1 MQRYHSLNRFF
12 QGRKNSRGRKPRGLS
27 QPIRRLCHEHLEDRS
42 LLAVLWVTTADDSGD
57 GTLRWAIAQANS
69 ASGADTIQFASE
81 LADQTI
87 TLTQGELKITDDLTI
102 TGLGADQLTISG
114 NSSSRIFEISGGVKV
129 KIEGLSLVNGRLA
142 ILNSG
147 NLIIEACTLA
157 NNSAYAGGAIQNA
170 GGDLAIKDS
179 TLAYNRASGYG
190 GGIYNSSGSLT
201 LTNSTLANNRADR
214 EGGAIFSTLGT
225 VTLTNST
232 LAQNEA
238 TSGGGIAFRDTL
250 TITNSLVGGNKLIGP
265 GWGSD
270 IYRDSGAVVYARH
283 NVIQNGYA
291 SGIVDGVNGNQVGV
305 DPLLDSAGLRDNGG
319 PTQTIA
325 VMAGSPAINSGSNVL
340 AVDPAGAPL
349 QFDQRGAGFPRVA
362 LGTVD
367 VGAFEVQELPVE
379 PPEPGETGTLNG
391 LIDYILSTFNH
402 VPPASEVVFHSGEP
416 IPGTEKIVPFSV
428 QIGNVPAALGDGSD
442 LQLDN
447 ITLTFPT
454 NLDFDSGTNTWSGGV
469 GVAAMQG
476 VLFPGLLD
484 VGVIDDAFDK
494 PRRVK
499 SASDVLPANGK
510 YEVVFTLAGDHRDL
524 WYNRLLSSKKIAVLN
539 SNPSMFDD
547 LDLADNTKE
556 IVVTHVNF
564 REGSRETDVTVQY
577 NFDPG
582 SSWTGGSLLA
592 AQDPDI
598 GDDSDAW
605 GVVGTIQLQPGDA
618 GSVLKF
624 DTLEAADVGFP
635 RWLDIAITGLQMKF
649 TDFRGDDSVNVL
661 RMNSALRGF
670 ETGNYWLN
678 EAIRNNPLLRLNV
691 EGAANGIEFDMDR
704 LAEGRVLG
712 GVVTLPKN
720 PITDISGISGK
731 VTGSM
736 FGVGSVEA
744 GFILKQVAVN
754 EQGEITT
761 VENEIAE
768 TAVYG
773 ALEGSLSFG
782 GTDDGKGGKKGA
794 LNAGFHFA
802 ISELG
807 PLQLFV
813 YSAVPIVLE
822 PITGLAIT
830 ELRGGVRFN
839 SNIED
844 LQVRP
849 PIGTI
854 AGTVSPFQVGA
865 DVNYRVTLTAPGH
878 NLKIGDE
885 FRIIDAAEAYKGIFK
900 VTEVDGDDISYVM
913 KDHPGA
919 YAGANI
925 RKITISDPLDLR
937 DPGFASTKDL
947 SLGDWESQ
955 LDQAVANQ
963 MNAGDSF
970 WEVLFQKAVI
980 EAGATLSFSP
990 RIPSSVLSIDGDL
1003 LRDTEGRFLVTGGL
1017 NLPLYSVPAKLYAD
1031 FSEVTEGAQTYLF
1044 LADIPSGVKPLLVA
1058 RAGAT
1063 FEALIDGKPVT
1074 HDALTG
1080 FPSGVGIDVA
1090 SASVD
1095 DLSGI
1100 GAGPWNV
1107 TYTLDPASGFL
1118 SDVFAVGDSITV
1130 INSDPDTFDG
1140 THVVQAID
1148 DPNRT
1153 ITVRVGAKVI
1163 GGRVDMDLDG
1173 DIDSDDHGY
1182 YRGIPVIDGTL
1193 DMNRDG
1199 TIDEKDVGEVF
1210 TFIQERVVGYAV
1222 IDGKVDIDGD
1232 KDVADDVDDAG
1243 VLGRNPGVLIA
1254 GGVAADLNDLGD
1266 GFRISVNGGI
1276 DLNIPFVTT
1285 ITLEG
1290 SAQLD
1295 FTIGT
1300 GDIDARIDLA
1310 FDAALSESNVGT
1322 IARAN
1327 GAFHVT
1333 VDANLFVDA
1342 GGDAGIMLPKVE
1354 VWGAAI
1360 LDTDFGFLESIGLFA
1375 NAEGLLRI
1383 NSSEDAKP
1391 DEVLKAVGGSDLRVA
1406 LPAESFALRL
1416 DGGIDFRIDF
1426 DGDRTFAESESVFQV
1441 GGIFVLEFSA
1451 EQGFN
1456 VAIFDERDNVVVPA
1470 GLTLGPKNSPLLEFG
1485 VLGFMAIRRKGIAA
1499 DLVLTANAS
1508 LPLDLASIDATAVF
1522 IVNTTGE
1529 EVVFEI
1535 AGGAPDPNR
1544 PTGLSLT
1551 IPDAAP
1557 ANPSGILDRSQAG
1570 AGLDA
1575 LITGSPTWDK
1585 VPNPG
1590 PYGVAFLA
1598 GELKLLSILELDVSG
1613 YVLLSK
1619 DVVSLEANYSTKS
1632 SFFNLASA
1640 SVHGTLFFSSQGEFV
1655 VDVGGNIQL
1664 GPDGFNISGSAQLA
1678 ISHLDSDGRGSQGDG
1693 HFVLDIR
1700 GHLEVSTEIFY
1711 IDVGS
1716 VSVDVAYNSSVGVIT
1731 VGIEYPQVYWAKS
1744 CKKVWL
1750 VGTVCVYY
1758 PSIKMATYTFEV
1770 GKLKVESP
1778 VLGQVDADGVLTL
1791 NVGPQATARHLAVRE
1806 VDEDVV
1812 IADVSAGSQQ
1822 GRKIGVTMFGLTQT
1836 FDNVTRVLIADMGDG
1851 NDTVLVSEGVVTQ
1864 VEVHLG
1870 PGNDRLENAGSS
1882 AAMIAY
1888 GGEGDDHLYGGVA
1901 SDRLFGGP
1909 GNDVIAGGGG
1919 QDLLDGGPGADEFI
1933 VMASNLDFSHII
1945 GGEDEDK
1952 ISIVREAPV
1961 YDLRA
1966 TVDGNAGTIS
1976 SYSDNVEMGSVTFAN
1991 IEHIILSNGFEH
2003 EDFDQEE
2010 FVLWS
2015 DGQVYVNGSTGHDE
2029 ITVTSGSV
2037 VVTINGAST
2046 TFSGSA
2052 VDRIVVDG
2060 QDGDDVILVDAS
2072 VFIPSVLFGNNGDDI
2087 IQGGSGDNIID
2098 GGEGNDQLDGGAGNS
2113 TVRFNNGDVVAV
2125 KEGHTFNTAG
2135 SFPDPQSATI
2145 DWGDESPLQHGT
2157 VANGTVSASHAYA
2170 DNGSYQV
2177 KVQVTDNELGLVETI
2192 FNVVVQNVAPTLD
2205 LDGQPVT
2212 DDQGRLVS
2220 LPPATFHDFGTADT
2234 HTATIDWGDGIVT
2247 YGLVSQTPFGPPGS
2261 TSGAYGTITDSHVY
2275 AADGNFTV
2283 TVTLSDDDGAMDI
2296 GMFTVTVLRSIFVL
2310 SSTARDALDLSG
2322 NATLTV
2328 PGSVF
2333 VNSAC
2338 TDRAVDAGGN
2348 SRLIASQ
2355 IEVVGGVRM
2364 TGNAVLSSDPVTGVP
2379 PISDPLATL
2388 AAPHAEDFRGSAV
2401 YAADS
2406 EATLQPGVYTQIKA
2420 SGDARLILEPGIYV
2434 IQGGGL
2440 QISGNASL
2448 TGTGVLIYNA
2458 GSNYPDPGGTFS
2470 SISLSGTGAVVLTPL
2485 GLAGAGDQ
2493 PLLAG
2498 LILFQARDNNKAIS
2512 ISGNSS
2518 GMEGTIYAPAAILT
2532 LSGNAQANGSLIVNR
2547 LNLTGNAGSAQTADG
2562 FAAISDATGG
2572 TLLAAD
2578 FYVFLDNSNGLLAAD
2593 ELMRIEDAIFIVND
2607 FVSPY
2612 GATIYQV
2619 DTPELMNIM
2628 MEMSTTSIVG
2638 GFAEGVLGCT
2648 ANGDRITLIDGWDWY
2663 AGIDALA
2670 IGVDQ
2675 YDLQTTVTHELGH
2688 ALGLGH
2694 SENTTS
2700 VMYSMLSSGIVRRAL
2715 TVEDLNLSDD
2725 GEGSSAMRVAPHR
2738 GAAAHDAVFA
2748 TGDGSVTP
2756 AQAGRVLWGVM
2767 PAELMTERTAAWS
2780 DPLPA
2785 FARHPQ
2791 RTAAIDAVSRELSQ
2805 SEWVPRNDSW
2815 TIRARDEFFT
2825 GFPFRRS
2832 SSVAKDVDLR
2842 RAEDDEDRNQVADP
2856 LCSLLTSVLDEYPA
2870 DN

>member
-1 MQRYHSLNRFF
+1 VIERYLSLNRFF
-12 QGRKNSRGRKPRGLS
+12 QRRKSSRGRKPRGLS

-57 GTLRWAIAQANS
+57 GSLRWAIAQANS
-69 ASGADTIQFASE
+69 APGADTIQFASE

-87 TLTQGELKITDDLTI
+87 TLTLGQLRIMDDVTI
-102 TGLGADQLTISG
+102 SGPGADQLTISG
-114 NSSSRIFEISGGVKV
+114 NHSSRIFEISGGVEV
-129 KIEGLSLVNGRLA
+129 KIEGLSLVNGEAEWGGA
-142 ILNSG
+142 ILNWSG
-147 NLIIEACTLA
+147 NLNVENCTLA
-157 NNSAYAGGAIQNA
+157 HNSATTGGAIRNHGTLTVTNSTLEYNSALVTDGGGGGIWTYGGSATVTNSTLAHNSAAYTGGGIFNA
-170 GGDLAIKDS
+170 DGPLTVTNS
-179 TLAYNRASGYG
+179 TLAYNSANFG
-190 GGIYNSSGSLT
+190 GGILNWALGALT
-201 LTNSTLANNRADR
+201 VTNSTLAY
-214 EGGAIFSTLGT
+214 
-225 VTLTNST
+225 NSAAY
-232 LAQNEA
+232 L
-238 TSGGGIAFRDTL
+238 GGGIRDEGGGTL
-250 TITNSLVGGNKLIGP
+250 TITNSLVGGNTALTAPDVETLDTIA
-265 GWGSD
+265 D
-270 IYRDSGAVVYARH
+270 ARN
-283 NVIQNGYA
+283 NVIQDGA
-291 SGIVDGVNGNQVGV
+291 SSGIVGGVNGNQVGV
-305 DPLLDSAGLRDNGG
+305 DPLLDPAGLQDNGG

-325 VMAGSPAINSGSNVL
+325 LMAGSPAINSGSNAL

-349 QFDQRGAGFPRVA
+349 QFDQRGAGYARVA
-362 LGTVD
+362 SGTVD
-367 VGAFEVQELPVE
+367 VGAFEVQVVPDE
-379 PPEPGETGTLNG
+379 PPVPGETETLNG
-391 LIDYILSTFNH
+391 LIDYVLSTFNL
-402 VPPASEVVFHSGEP
+402 VPPARELVFRSGEP
-416 IPGTEKIVPFSV
+416 IPGTEEIVPFSV
-428 QIGNVPAALGDGSD
+428 QIGSVPVALGDGSD

-447 ITLTFPT
+447 ITLTFPA
-454 NLDFDSGTNTWSGGV
+454 NLDCDSSTNTWSGGV
-469 GVAAMQG
+469 GVTAMQG

-484 VGVIDDAFDK
+484 IGVIDDAFDN
-494 PRRVK
+494 PRRIK
-499 SASDVLPANGK
+499 SATVEGLQTNGK

-539 SNPSMFDD
+539 SNPPTFDD
-547 LDLADNTKE
+547 LDLADDTKE
-556 IVVTHVNF
+556 IVVTLVNF

-582 SSWTGGSLLA
+582 SSWDGGSLLA

-618 GSVLKF
+618 GSVLTF
-624 DTLEAADVGFP
+624 DTLEAADIGFP
-635 RWLDIAITGLQMKF
+635 RWLDIAITGVQMEF
-649 TDFRGDDSVNVL
+649 TDFRDDDSDNVL

-670 ETGNYWLN
+670 ETGNYLLN
-678 EAIRNNPLLRLNV
+678 EAIRNNPLLQLNV
-691 EGAANGIEFDMDR
+691 EGSANGIEFDMDR
-704 LAEGRVLG
+704 LAEGYVLG

-736 FGVGSVEA
+736 FGVGSVAA

-761 VENEIAE
+761 VESEIAR

-773 ALEGSLSFG
+773 ALEGSISFG
-782 GTDDGKGGKKGA
+782 GTDDGKGGTKGA
-794 LNAGFHFA
+794 FSAGLNLAV
-802 ISELG
+802 SELG
-807 PLQLFV
+807 PLQFFV
-813 YSAVPIVLE
+813 YSGVPILLE

-854 AGTVSPFQVGA
+854 AGTVTAFENGA
-865 DVNYRVTLTAPGH
+865 DVDYRVTLTAPGH

-885 FRIIDAAEAYKGIFK
+885 FRIIDAAEPYKGRFK
-900 VTEVDGDDISYVM
+900 VTEVDGDDITYVM
-913 KDHPGA
+913 KVHPGA

-937 DPGFASTKDL
+937 DPGFASTKNL
-947 SLGDWESQ
+947 SLSDWENQ

-970 WEVLFQKAVI
+970 WDVLFDKAVI

-990 RIPSSVLSIDGDL
+990 RIPSNVLSLDGDL
-1003 LRDTEGRFLVTGGL
+1003 LFDTERRLLVTADL
-1017 NLPLYSVPAKLYAD
+1017 NLFLNQVSIPAKLYAD
-1031 FSEVTEGAQTYLF
+1031 FSEVTQDATTFLF
-1044 LADIPSGVKPLLVA
+1044 LADIPEVVQNTSGVKPLLVA

-1063 FEALIDGKPVT
+1063 FEALIDGVPVT
-1074 HDALTG
+1074 HDEITG
-1080 FPSGVGIDVA
+1080 FPSGVGIEVA
-1090 SASVD
+1090 SASVE
-1095 DLSGI
+1095 DLSGTD
-1100 GAGPWNV
+1100 AGPWNV
-1107 TYTLDPASGFL
+1107 TYTLNPASGLL

-1130 INSDPDTFDG
+1130 IKSVPEAFDG

-1148 DPNRT
+1148 DTNGA
-1153 ITVRVGAKVI
+1153 ITVRVGARVI
-1163 GGRVDMDLDG
+1163 GGKLDMNLDSH
-1173 DIDSDDHGY
+1173 IDSSDHGY
-1182 YRGIPVIDGTL
+1182 YRGIPVIDGAL

-1199 TIDEKDVGEVF
+1199 TVDEKDVGEIF
-1210 TFIQERVVGYAV
+1210 TFIREVNGTVVREQVVGYAV
-1222 IDGKVDIDGD
+1222 IAGKVDIDGD
-1232 KDVADDVDDAG
+1232 KDVDDDVDDAG

-1254 GGVAADLNDLGD
+1254 GGVAANLSDLGD
-1266 GFRISVNGGI
+1266 GFRISVEGGI
-1276 DLNIPFVTT
+1276 DINIPFVTT

-1295 FTIGT
+1295 FTVGT
-1300 GDIDARIDLA
+1300 GDTDARIDLA

-1333 VDANLFVDA
+1333 IDANLFVDA

-1360 LDTDFGFLESIGLFA
+1360 LDTDFGFLEPIGLFA

-1383 NSSEDAKP
+1383 NSSKEAKP
-1391 DEVLKAVGGSDLRVA
+1391 DEVLKDVDGSQLLVA

-1426 DGDRTFAESESVFQV
+1426 NGNGTFAESESVFQI

-1451 EQGFN
+1451 EGFN
-1456 VAIFDERDNVVVPA
+1456 VAIFDERNNVVVPA
-1470 GLTLGPKNSPLLEFG
+1470 GLALGPKNRPLLEFG
-1485 VLGFMAIRRKGIAA
+1485 VLGFMAIRRNGIAA

-1508 LPLDLASIDATAVF
+1508 LPLDLASINATAVF

-1529 EVVFEI
+1529 DVVFEI
-1535 AGGAPDPNR
+1535 PGGAADPNR

-1557 ANPSGILDRSQAG
+1557 ANPSGILNHSQAG
-1570 AGLDA
+1570 AGLEA

-1585 VPNPG
+1585 VSDPG

-1598 GELKLLSILELDVSG
+1598 GELQLLSILELDVSG

-1619 DVVSLEANYSTKS
+1619 DVVSLEANYSAKS

-1664 GPDGFNISGSAQLA
+1664 GPDGFNISGSAHLE

-1693 HFVLDIR
+1693 HFVLDIH
-1700 GHLEVSTEIFY
+1700 GSLAVSAEIFY
-1711 IDVGS
+1711 IPVGPL
-1716 VSVDVAYNSSVGVIT
+1716 SVDVAYNSSVGVIT

-1758 PSIKMATYTFEV
+1758 PSIKMATYSFEV

-1778 VLGQVDADGVLTL
+1778 VLGQVDANGVLTL
-1791 NVGPQATARHLAVRE
+1791 NVGPQASTRHLAVSE
-1806 VDEDVV
+1806 MNEDVV

-1822 GRKIGVTMFGLTQT
+1822 GRKIDVTMFGLTQT
-1836 FDNVTRVLIADMGDG
+1836 FDNVTRILIADMGDG
-1851 NDTVLVSEGVVTQ
+1851 DDSVTISEGVVTE
-1864 VEVHLG
+1864 VEAYPG
-1870 PGNDRLENAGSS
+1870 AGNDRLVNFGS
-1882 AAMIAY
+1882 AAVIAH
-1888 GGEGDDHLYGGVA
+1888 GGEGDDQLYGGVA
-1901 SDRLFGGP
+1901 SDHLAGGP

-1919 QDLLDGGPGADEFI
+1919 QDLLDGGPGANEFI
-1933 VMASNLDFSHII
+1933 VMANNLDGSHII
-1945 GGEDEDK
+1945 GGEGQDK
-1952 ISIVREAPV
+1952 ISIVRDALV
-1961 YDLRA
+1961 YDLRV

-1976 SYSDNVEMGSVTFAN
+1976 SYSDNVETGSVTFAN
-1991 IEHIILSNGFEH
+1991 IEHIILSGGFEH
-2003 EDFDQEE
+2003 EDFDQEA

-2015 DGQVYVNGSTGHDE
+2015 DGQVYVNGSMDDDE

-2052 VDRIVVDG
+2052 ADRIVVDA

-2072 VFIPSVLFGNNGDDI
+2072 AFIPCVLFGNNGDDI

-2125 KEGHTFNTAG
+2125 KEGHTFNAFG
-2135 SFPDPQSATI
+2135 SFPDPQSAAI
-2145 DWGDESPLQHGT
+2145 DWGDESMLQDGT
-2157 VANGTVSASHAYA
+2157 IADGTVSASHVYA
-2170 DNGSYQV
+2170 DNGEYRV
-2177 KVQVTDNELGLVETI
+2177 TVQVMDGELGLVETI
-2192 FNVVVQNVAPTLD
+2192 FNVVVENVAPTLE
-2205 LDGQPVT
+2205 LEGQTVT

-2220 LPPATFHDFGTADT
+2220 LPLATFHDFGTADT

-2247 YGLVSQTPFGPPGS
+2247 YGQVTVTEPPFGLPG
-2261 TSGAYGTITDSHVY
+2261 AAGTITGNHIY

-2283 TVTLSDDDGAMDI
+2283 TVTLSDDDGGTDI
-2296 GMFTVTVLRSIFVL
+2296 GTFIVTVLRSIFVL

-2333 VNSAC
+2333 VNSSC

-2355 IEVVGGVRM
+2355 IEVVGGVRT
-2364 TGNAVLSSDPVTGVP
+2364 TGNAVLGSDPVTGVQ

-2434 IQGGGL
+2434 IRGGGL
-2440 QISGNASL
+2440 QIGGNASL

-2458 GSNYPDPGGTFS
+2458 GSNYPDRGGTFS

-2498 LILFQARDNNKAIS
+2498 LIFFQARDNSKAIS

-2518 GMEGTIYAPAAILT
+2518 GMEGTIYAPAAMLT
-2532 LSGNAQANGSLIVNR
+2532 LSGNVQANGSLIVNR
-2547 LNLTGNAGSAQTADG
+2547 LNLTGNAGIAQTADG

-2572 TLLAAD
+2572 ALLAAD

-2593 ELMRIEDAIFIVND
+2593 ELMRIEDAISIIND
-2607 FVSPY
+2607 SASPH
-2612 GATIYQV
+2612 GTTIYQV
-2619 DTPELMNIM
+2619 DTPDRMDNFI
-2628 MEMSTTSIVG
+2628 
-2638 GFAEGVLGCT
+2638 FAPSDT
-2648 ANGDRITLIDGWDWY
+2648 ARPFHLRSAHAARDDGQADNRIGN
-2663 AGIDALA
+2663 A
-2670 IGVDQ
+2670 
-2675 YDLQTTVTHELGH
+2675 
-2688 ALGLGH
+2688 
-2694 SENTTS
+2694 N
-2700 VMYSMLSSGIVRRAL
+2700 
-2715 TVEDLNLSDD
+2715 EDLLLFGMDQ
-2725 GEGSSAMRVAPHR
+2725 GR
-2738 GAAAHDAVFA
+2738 A
-2748 TGDGSVTP
+2748 T
-2756 AQAGRVLWGVM
+2756 
-2767 PAELMTERTAAWS
+2767 
-2780 DPLPA
+2780 
-2785 FARHPQ
+2785 
-2791 RTAAIDAVSRELSQ
+2791 
-2805 SEWVPRNDSW
+2805 
-2815 TIRARDEFFT
+2815 
-2825 GFPFRRS
+2825 
-2832 SSVAKDVDLR
+2832 DL
-2842 RAEDDEDRNQVADP
+2842 
-2856 LCSLLTSVLDEYPA
+2856 LDELLMPTI
-2870 DN
+2870 

>member
-1 MQRYHSLNRFF
+1 VIQRYLSLNRFF
-12 QGRKNSRGRKPRGLS
+12 QRRKNSRGRKPRELS

-42 LLAVLWVTTADDSGD
+42 LLAVLWVTTAADSG
-57 GTLRWAIAQANS
+57 GGSLREAIAQANS
-69 ASGADTIQFASE
+69 ASGADTVQFAPE
-81 LADQTI
+81 LANQTI
-87 TLTQGELKITDDLTI
+87 TLTLGQLRITDDLTI
-102 TGLGADQLTISG
+102 TGLGTDQLTISG
-114 NSSSRIFEISGGVKV
+114 NRSSRIFEVTSPTVEIK
-129 KIEGLSLVNGRLA
+129 GLSLVDGQATEGGA
-142 ILNSG
+142 ILNWSG
-147 NLIIEACTLA
+147 NVRVEDCTLA
-157 NNSAYAGGAIQNA
+157 RNSATTGGAIRSHGTLTVTNSTLEYNSSPGPNGSGGGIWNYGGSATVTNSTLAHNSAGYCGGGIFNA
-170 GGDLAIKDS
+170 DGPLTVTNS
-179 TLAYNRASGYG
+179 TLAYNSANFG
-190 GGIYNSSGSLT
+190 GGILNWALGTLT
-201 LTNSTLANNRADR
+201 VTNSTLAY
-214 EGGAIFSTLGT
+214 
-225 VTLTNST
+225 NSAAY
-232 LAQNEA
+232 L
-238 TSGGGIAFRDTL
+238 GGGIRDEGGGTL
-250 TITNSLVGGNKLIGP
+250 TITNSLVGANTALSAPDVETLNTIA
-265 GWGSD
+265 D
-270 IYRDSGAVVYARH
+270 ARY
-283 NVIQNGYA
+283 NVIQDGA
-291 SGIVDGVNGNQVGV
+291 SSGIVGGVNGNQVGV
-305 DPLLDSAGLRDNGG
+305 DPLLDPAGLQDSGG

-325 VMAGSPAINSGSNVL
+325 LMAGSPAINSGSNAL

-349 QFDQRGAGFPRVA
+349 QFDQRGAGYARVA
-362 LGTVD
+362 SGTVD
-367 VGAFEVQELPVE
+367 VGAFEVQIVPDE
-379 PPEPGETGTLNG
+379 PSEPGETETLNG

-402 VPPASEVVFHSGEP
+402 VPPASEVVFRSGGP
-416 IPGTEKIVPFSV
+416 IPGTEEIVPLSV
-428 QIGNVPAALGDGSD
+428 QIGSVPAALGDGSD

-454 NLDFDSGTNTWSGGV
+454 NLTFHSSTNTWSGGV
-469 GVAAMQG
+469 GVTAMQG

-484 VGVIDDAFDK
+484 IGVIDDAFDK

-499 SASDVLPANGK
+499 SATVEGQQTNGK

-539 SNPSMFDD
+539 SNPPTFDD
-547 LDLADNTKE
+547 LDLADDTKQ
-556 IVVTHVNF
+556 IVVTLVNF
-564 REGSRETDVTVQY
+564 REGRRETDVTVHY

-582 SSWTGGSLLA
+582 SSWIGGSLLA
-592 AQDPDI
+592 AQDPDT

-605 GVVGTIQLQPGDA
+605 GVVGTIPLQPGDST
-618 GSVLKF
+618 SVLKF
-624 DTLEAADVGFP
+624 DTLEAADIGFP
-635 RWLDIAITGLQMKF
+635 RWLDIAITGLQMEF
-649 TDFRGDDSVNVL
+649 TDFRDDDSDNVL

-670 ETGNYWLN
+670 ETGNYLLN
-678 EAIRNNPLLRLNV
+678 EAIRNNPLLQLNV
-691 EGAANGIEFDMDR
+691 EGNATGIEFDMDR
-704 LAEGRVLG
+704 LAEGYVLG

-731 VTGSM
+731 VTGSI
-736 FGVGSVEA
+736 FGVGSVSA

-773 ALEGSLSFG
+773 AVAGSVSFG

-794 LNAGFHFA
+794 FSAGLNLAV
-802 ISELG
+802 SELG
-807 PLQLFV
+807 PLQFFV
-813 YSAVPIVLE
+813 YSGVPILLE
-822 PITGLAIT
+822 PVTGLAIT

-849 PIGTI
+849 PLGTT
-854 AGTVSPFQVGA
+854 AGKVSPFQDGA
-865 DVNYRVTLTAPGH
+865 DVKYRVTLTAPGH

-885 FRIIDAAEAYKGIFK
+885 FRIIDAAEPYKGRFK
-900 VTEVDGDDISYVM
+900 VTEVDGDDITYVM
-913 KDHPGA
+913 EDHPGA

-947 SLGDWESQ
+947 SLSDWENQ

-970 WEVLFQKAVI
+970 WDVLFDKAVI

-990 RIPSSVLSIDGDL
+990 RIPSNVLSIDGDL
-1003 LRDTEGRFLVTGGL
+1003 LFDTEGRFLVTGGL

-1031 FSEVTEGAQTYLF
+1031 FSEGTEGAQTYLF
-1044 LADIPSGVKPLLVA
+1044 LADIPEGVKPLLVA

-1063 FEALIDGKPVT
+1063 FEALIDGVPVT
-1074 HDALTG
+1074 HDEITG

-1107 TYTLDPASGFL
+1107 TYTLNPASGFL
-1118 SDVFAVGDSITV
+1118 SDVFAVGHSITV
-1130 INSDPDTFDG
+1130 IKSDPDTFDG
-1140 THVVQAID
+1140 THAVQAIND
-1148 DPNRT
+1148 EDRT

-1163 GGRVDMDLDG
+1163 GGELDMNLDG
-1173 DIDSDDHGY
+1173 RIDSSDHGY
-1182 YRGIPVIDGTL
+1182 YRGIPVIDGAL

-1199 TIDEKDVGEVF
+1199 TIDEKDHGEVF
-1210 TFIQERVVGYAV
+1210 TFIQQRVVGYAV
-1222 IDGKVDIDGD
+1222 IAGKVDIDGD
-1232 KDVADDVDDAG
+1232 KDVDDDVDDDG

-1254 GGVAADLNDLGD
+1254 GGVAANLNDLGD
-1266 GFRISVNGGI
+1266 GFRISVEGGI

-1295 FTIGT
+1295 FTVGT
-1300 GDIDARIDLA
+1300 GDTDARIDLA

-1333 VDANLFVDA
+1333 IDANLFVDA
-1342 GGDAGIMLPKVE
+1342 GGDADIMLPKAE
-1354 VWGAAI
+1354 VWGAAV
-1360 LDTDFGFLESIGLFA
+1360 LDTDFGFLEPIGLFA

-1383 NSSEDAKP
+1383 NSSKVDKP
-1391 DEVLKAVGGSDLRVA
+1391 DEVLKDVDGNPLPVA

-1426 DGDRTFAESESVFQV
+1426 NGNGTFAESESVFQI

-1451 EQGFN
+1451 EGFN
-1456 VAIFDERDNVVVPA
+1456 VAIFDERNNVVVPA
-1470 GLTLGPKNSPLLEFG
+1470 GLTLGPKNRPLLEFG
-1485 VLGFMAIRRKGIAA
+1485 VLGFMAIRRNGLAA

-1529 EVVFEI
+1529 DVVFEI
-1535 AGGAPDPNR
+1535 PGGATDPNR
-1544 PTGLSLT
+1544 PSGLSVT
-1551 IPDAAP
+1551 IPDAPP
-1557 ANPSGILDRSQAG
+1557 ANPSGILNHSQPG

-1575 LITGSPTWDK
+1575 LITGSPTWEE
-1585 VPNPG
+1585 VPDPG
-1590 PYGVAFLA
+1590 PYGVVFLA

-1619 DVVSLEANYSTKS
+1619 DVVSLEANYSAKS

-1664 GPDGFNISGSAQLA
+1664 GPDGFNISGSAHLV

-1693 HFVLDIR
+1693 HFVLDIH
-1700 GHLEVSTEIFY
+1700 GSLAVSAEIFY

-1778 VLGQVDADGVLTL
+1778 VLGQVDANGLLTL
-1791 NVGPQATARHLAVRE
+1791 NVGPQASARHLAVSE
-1806 VDEDVV
+1806 VNEDVV
-1812 IADVSAGSQQ
+1812 IADVSAGSQR
-1822 GRKIGVTMFGLTQT
+1822 GRKIGITMFGLTQT
-1836 FDNVTRVLIADMGDG
+1836 FDNVTRVLTPDMGNG
-1851 NDTVLVSEGVVTQ
+1851 NDTVTISEGVVTE

-1870 PGNDRLENAGSS
+1870 DGDDRLVNAGSAS
-1882 AAMIAY
+1882 VIAY
-1888 GGEGDDHLYGGVA
+1888 GGEGDDQLYGGVA
-1901 SDRLFGGP
+1901 SDQLFGGP

-1919 QDLLDGGPGADEFI
+1919 QDLLDGGAGDDEFI
-1933 VMASNLDFSHII
+1933 VMANNLDGSQII
-1945 GGEDEDK
+1945 GGEGQDK
-1952 ISIVREAPV
+1952 ISIVRDASVHE
-1961 YDLRA
+1961 LRV
-1966 TVDGNAGTIS
+1966 TVNDNAGEIS

-1991 IEHIILSNGFEH
+1991 IERIILSSGFEH
-2003 EDFDQEE
+2003 EDFDQEA
-2010 FVLWS
+2010 FVLWG
-2015 DGQVYVNGSTGHDE
+2015 DGQVYVNGSMDDDE

-2037 VVTINGAST
+2037 VVTTNGITT

-2052 VDRIVVDG
+2052 VDGIVVDG

-2072 VFIPSVLFGNNGDDI
+2072 VFIPTVLFGGNGDDI

-2125 KEGHTFNTAG
+2125 KEGHTFNAFG
-2135 SFPDPQSATI
+2135 SFPDPQNAAI
-2145 DWGDESPLQHGT
+2145 DWGDESMLQDGT
-2157 VANGTVSASHAYA
+2157 IADGTVSASHVYA
-2170 DNGSYQV
+2170 DNGEYRV
-2177 KVQVTDNELGLVETI
+2177 TVQVMDGELGLVETI
-2192 FNVVVQNVAPTLD
+2192 FNMVVENVAPTLE
-2205 LDGQPVT
+2205 LDGQTVT

-2220 LPPATFHDFGTADT
+2220 LPLATFHDFGTADT
-2234 HTATIDWGDGIVT
+2234 HTTTIDWGDGIVT
-2247 YGLVSQTPFGPPGS
+2247 YGQVTVTEPPFELPG
-2261 TSGAYGTITDSHVY
+2261 AVGTITGSHVY

-2283 TVTLSDDDGAMDI
+2283 TVTLSDDDGGTDI
-2296 GMFTVTVLRSIFVL
+2296 GTFTVTVLRSIFVL

-2355 IEVVGGVRM
+2355 IEVVGGVRT
-2364 TGNAVLSSDPVTGVP
+2364 TGNAVLSSDPVTGVQ

-2434 IQGGGL
+2434 IRGGGL
-2440 QISGNASL
+2440 QISDNASL

-2458 GSNYPDPGGTFS
+2458 GSNYPDRGGTFG
-2470 SISLSGTGAVVLTPL
+2470 SISLSGAGAVGLTPL

-2518 GMEGTIYAPAAILT
+2518 GMEGTIYAPAAMLT
-2532 LSGNAQANGSLIVNR
+2532 LSGNAPANGSLIVNR
-2547 LNLTGNAGSAQTADG
+2547 LNLTGNAGS
-2562 FAAISDATGG
+2562 
-2572 TLLAAD
+2572 
-2578 FYVFLDNSNGLLAAD
+2578 
-2593 ELMRIEDAIFIVND
+2593 
-2607 FVSPY
+2607 
-2612 GATIYQV
+2612 
-2619 DTPELMNIM
+2619 
-2628 MEMSTTSIVG
+2628 
-2638 GFAEGVLGCT
+2638 
-2648 ANGDRITLIDGWDWY
+2648 
-2663 AGIDALA
+2663 
-2670 IGVDQ
+2670 
-2675 YDLQTTVTHELGH
+2675 
-2688 ALGLGH
+2688 
-2694 SENTTS
+2694 
-2700 VMYSMLSSGIVRRAL
+2700 
-2715 TVEDLNLSDD
+2715 
-2725 GEGSSAMRVAPHR
+2725 
-2738 GAAAHDAVFA
+2738 
-2748 TGDGSVTP
+2748 VTP
-2756 AQAGRVLWGVM
+2756 APADHGLWGVM
-2767 PAELMTERTAAWS
+2767 PAGHMTERPAAWS

-2791 RTAAIDAVSRELSQ
+2791 RTAAIDAVSREPFEP
-2805 SEWVPRNDSW
+2805 EWVPTNDSW

-2825 GFPFRRS
+2825 GFPFRRNS
-2832 SSVAKDVDLR
+2832 RLAKDVDLR

-2856 LCSLLTSVLDEYPA
+2856 LCSLLTSVLDDNPA
-2870 DN
+2870 DNWHFGLIVEDLFEVNIALCRPPAPGPLVDGTRRAEA